1 MKNVTLEDHSV
12 ELKEGI
18 SDTDPQKVLISMKDL
33 TLATKSKNNLDLQVF
48 LKQSFTIC
56 FRSLTQTNSKFKKN
70 FMSSTL

>member
-18 SDTDPQKVLISMKDL
+18 SDMDPQKVLISMKDL
-33 TLATKSKNNLDLQVF
+33 TLATKFKNNLDLQVC

-56 FRSLTQTNSKFKKN
+56 FHSLIQTNLKFKKS
-70 FMSSTL
+70 FMS